1 MKKREFGKQKT
12 NETAAALSLFAPL
25 PFHFIATSE
34 EKLQKEHT
42 TVTHSRLDDPL
53 NSPPIASPP
62 PPLIMRET
70 VRCCC
75 ISSSTSTNSITT
87 TTIT

>member
-1 MKKREFGKQKT
+1 MAAMKKREFGKQKT
-12 NETAAALSLFAPL
+12 NETAADLSLSLAVCSSS
-25 PFHFIATSE
+25 FHFIATSE

-62 PPLIMRET
+62 PLIM
-70 VRCCC
+70 
-75 ISSSTSTNSITT
+75 
-87 TTIT
+87 

>member
-12 NETAAALSLFAPL
+12 NETAAALSLSLSLSLSLAVCSSS
-25 PFHFIATSE
+25 FHFIATSE

-62 PPLIMRET
+62 PLIM
-70 VRCCC
+70 
-75 ISSSTSTNSITT
+75 
-87 TTIT
+87 